1 MHFGFSYVGLIFLL
15 MLFVPNSFW
24 PKYPPQDYDKYV
36 ARESKVL
43 LLFER
48 IGQVTVT
55 TAAVIFTDFNL
66 KPWSLWYLW
75 LIVAFLLMILYEIH
89 WNRYFRSERTMLD
102 FYRSILGIP
111 LAGAT
116 LPVIAFFL
124 LSIYGRNWVLGVAVV
139 FLGIGHIGIHSIHK
153 KEVEQELRD
162 SK

>member
-66 KPWSLWYLW
+66 KPWSLWWRDPPGHRIFPSCNIRQKLGARGRSS
-75 LIVAFLLMILYEIH
+75 ISG
-89 WNRYFRSERTMLD
+89 NRT
-102 FYRSILGIP
+102 YRHP
-111 LAGAT
+111 
-116 LPVIAFFL
+116 
-124 LSIYGRNWVLGVAVV
+124 
-139 FLGIGHIGIHSIHK
+139 
-153 KEVEQELRD
+153 RD
-162 SK
+162 P